1 MLRFYSMKTSTPLS
15 FVFKATVFGLAVAF
29 IVLLLRPDLLGR
41 GRPEVKINEV
51 NETQRFNLTTATPTG
66 QVSYS
71 NAVDIAAPAVVNIY
85 STKVITERAN
95 PLFEDPFFR
104 YFFGDSL
111 APRKRLESSLGSGVI
126 VSASGYVLTNYHVIE
141 GADEIQV
148 ALHDG
153 RSAEAVIAGT
163 DPESDLA
170 ILKVDLEKLP
180 TITFAN
186 SDDLRVGDVV
196 LAIGNPFGV
205 GQTVTMGIV
214 SATGRDRL
222 GINVFENFIQ
232 TDAAI
237 NPGNSGGALINPYGQ
252 LVGINTAIFSR
263 SGGYQGIGFAI
274 PVSSAIDVMK
284 QIIETGHVTRG
295 WLGIEVQDITPQL
308 AESFGLKD
316 TNGVIVAGVLRSGP
330 AADAG
335 LQPGDIIKS
344 IQGDPMRDSRDV
356 MNTIA
361 KTAPGDKVKIDIVH
375 QGKPSE
381 IQATVGKRPPLR
393 SQADRRG

>member
-1 MLRFYSMKTSTPLS
+1 MKTSTPLS

>member
-1 MLRFYSMKTSTPLS
+1 MKSSSPLS
-15 FVFKATVFGLAVAF
+15 FVIKATVFGLAVAF

-41 GRPEVKINEV
+41 GSPVVEISEVGDAE
-51 NETQRFNLTTATPTG
+51 RFNLTTMAPTG
-66 QVSYS
+66 QVSYAS
-71 NAVDIAAPAVVNIY
+71 AVDIAAPAVINVY
-85 STKVITERAN
+85 TTKVITERAN
-95 PLFEDPFFR
+95 PLFDDPFFR
-104 YFFGDSL
+104 YFFGDRL
-111 APRKRLESSLGSGVI
+111 APRQRLESSLGSGVI
-126 VSASGYVLTNYHVIE
+126 VSKNGYVLTNYHVIE

-148 ALHDG
+148 ALRDG
-153 RSAEAVIAGT
+153 RSAEAEIAGT

-170 ILKVDLEKLP
+170 VLKIDMDKLP
-180 TITFAN
+180 TITFAS
-186 SDDLRVGDVV
+186 SDDLKVGDVV

-237 NPGNSGGALINPYGQ
+237 NPGNSGGALVNPYGH

-274 PVSSAIDVMK
+274 PVSSAIDVMQ

-316 TNGVIVAGVLRSGP
+316 TQGVIVAGILRNGP
-330 AADAG
+330 AANAG
-335 LQPGDIIKS
+335 LQPGDVIKQ
-344 IQGDPMRDSRDV
+344 INGEPMRDSRDV
-356 MNTIA
+356 MNVIA
-361 KTAPGDKVKIDIVH
+361 KTAPEQKVDISILR
-375 QGKPSE
+375 QGKKDE
-381 IQATVGKRPPLR
+381 IKAAVGKRPPLR
-393 SQADRRG
+393 SQAERRG